1 MIKKYNSFVE
11 IDKRLRILSLQ
22 REIDKERLK
31 FNLKQ
36 SKTDLTDITSL
47 NIVNSFN
54 SYLQIKIITWAT
66 KNLRKFFKS
75 R

>member
-36 SKTDLTDITSL
+36 SKTDLTSL
-47 NIVNSFN
+47 NIVNGFN
-54 SYLQIKIITWAT
+54 SYLQIKIITWTT
-66 KNLRKFFKS
+66 KNLRKLFKS
-75 R
+75 S